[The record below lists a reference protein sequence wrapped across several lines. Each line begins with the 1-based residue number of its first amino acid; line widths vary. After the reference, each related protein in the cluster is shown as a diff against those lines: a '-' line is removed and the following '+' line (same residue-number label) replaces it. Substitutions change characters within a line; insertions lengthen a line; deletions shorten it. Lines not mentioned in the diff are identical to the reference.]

1 MKERSRF
8 NQFSFFFWGKLRPV
22 FGCSIFV
29 CAQRLQ
35 EQSRSRRFQQL
46 LCRNDQELTS
56 GGMCFLHSES
66 LWFGDYFC
74 FAKALLGDACVYLST
89 QLWIYVEYFPHRL
102 SKRLLCRAHRS
113 SVLQLFDGEY
123 FWHKNLLSPVHALA
137 VGCSVLGREVSVV
150 FLSSAL
156 IIEPFLSHDG
166 GVEQV
171 LQSRNVIFCV
181 PRPFLQS
188 QPPHL
193 SLLCVKGKF
202 YVFYF
207 PTLTHP
213 YLLCVKDSG
222 WILCTLFSN
231 MDRSMSCSIL
241 IFLEFL
247 IPSVPVLVIVL
258 YGCKASQNLPPRFV
272 PGSSNLKTNPG
283 ECRRSETNQRL
294 PLNE

>member
-1 MKERSRF
+1 MRQTQASFWMQHFCLCSEAAGAEQEQEIPAAPLQEWSGAHIRRNVLPALWIPLVWGLFLFCKGITWWCLCLFVNPAVNLRGIFASSPFQKAPLQSTQEPSAAAVWWGIFLAQKPALPSSCSCCWMFSAGQGGVCGVFIISTNYWTLSQSWWWSRAGSSEQKCNF
-8 NQFSFFFWGKLRPV
+8 L
-22 FGCSIFV
+22 
-29 CAQRLQ
+29 CAQ
-35 EQSRSRRFQQL
+35 
-46 LCRNDQELTS
+46 
-56 GGMCFLHSES
+56 
-66 LWFGDYFC
+66 
-74 FAKALLGDACVYLST
+74 A
-89 QLWIYVEYFPHRL
+89 FP
-102 SKRLLCRAHRS
+102 
-113 SVLQLFDGEY
+113 
-123 FWHKNLLSPVHALA
+123 A
-137 VGCSVLGREVSVV
+137 VT
-150 FLSSAL
+150 ATT
-156 IIEPFLSHDG
+156 
-166 GVEQV
+166 
-171 LQSRNVIFCV
+171 
-181 PRPFLQS
+181 
-188 QPPHL
+188 HL

-247 IPSVPVLVIVL
+247 IPCVPVLVIVL
-258 YGCKASQNLPPRFV
+258 YGCKASQNLPSRFV